1 MSTSP
6 LPTRTSVPRQTN
18 AEPSA
23 KKAADLESMAQIV
36 EDLIPIFR
44 NKDEK
49 QFYREVVEGYRTAA
63 QNIRKAWSS
72 Y

>member
-44 NKDEK
+44 NKDE
-49 QFYREVVEGYRTAA
+49 R
-63 QNIRKAWSS
+63 
-72 Y
+72 